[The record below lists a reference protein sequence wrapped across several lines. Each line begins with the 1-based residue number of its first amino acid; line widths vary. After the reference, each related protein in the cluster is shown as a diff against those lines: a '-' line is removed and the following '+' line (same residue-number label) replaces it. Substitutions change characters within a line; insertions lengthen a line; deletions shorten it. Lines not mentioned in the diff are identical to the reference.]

1 MPNKIIGIIK
11 CKSIVIK
18 NVVWNFAGSMLSTV
32 ILQLCVYPFIAKQHS
47 EEDYGHII
55 FVMGIINI
63 IILTIGNAL
72 GDIRLTRD
80 TKYTDA
86 DADEM
91 GDFNVIITVGVALA
105 GIITVLIFGV
115 FGKVFNTTSLDV
127 LITLPIVSMLGTLC
141 SYLLSY
147 FRLRL
152 QFKEGV
158 IESLFLALGYII
170 GIVLSFLV
178 DVWTLPFLISYI
190 FANAYLIYKTGVFK
204 EGFKRTSLCRG
215 TVAEYSSLS
224 LSYLIKS
231 GMTYVDRFVITPL
244 LGAATLSVF
253 TVSSIFG
260 KSASIAIQPM
270 ANVALGYYAQKNF
283 KMTMKKY
290 WITNIVTILFGVLF
304 YGVSLLLSAPFIHIF
319 YPDYVDSAIRFIPIS
334 NISVILTAV
343 AAMVQP
349 AILKYCKMAWQLVI
363 QVVYGVIVVGLSCV
377 LIPYFNLLGFC
388 YALIV
393 ANVCK
398 LVIMLLVGD
407 YNIRKHLQTLREDL

>member
-1 MPNKIIGIIK
+1 MPNKLIGMIK
-11 CKSIVIK
+11 SRSKVIK
-18 NVVWNFAGSMLSTV
+18 NVVWNFAGSMLST
-32 ILQLCVYPFIAKQHS
+32 IMLQLCVYPLIAKQHS
-47 EEDYGHII
+47 EEDYGNII
-55 FVMGIINI
+55 FVMGIVNI

-80 TKYTDA
+80 SEYA
-86 DADEM
+86 DAGTM
-91 GDFNVIITVGVALA
+91 GDFNIIITIGVALS
-105 GIITVLIFGV
+105 GVITAFIFGV
-115 FGKVFNTTSLDV
+115 FGKAFNITSLAV

-158 IESLFLALGYII
+158 IESLFVSLGYVV
-170 GIVLSFLV
+170 GIALSFLTG
-178 DVWTLPFLISYI
+178 VWTVPFLVSYI
-190 FANAYLIYKTGVFK
+190 FADVYLIYKTGAFK
-204 EGFKRTSLCRG
+204 ESFKKTSICRG
-215 TVAEYSSLS
+215 TLAEYSSLS

-253 TVSSIFG
+253 TVSSTFG

-283 KMTMKKY
+283 KMTVKKY
-290 WITNIVTILFGVLF
+290 WVTNIVTLLFGVLF
-304 YGVSLLLSAPFIHIF
+304 YGVSLLLSAPFIYIF
-319 YPDYVDSAIRFIPIS
+319 YPDYVDSAIKFIPIS
-334 NISVILTAV
+334 NIAVILTAV
-343 AAMVQP
+343 TAMIQP
-349 AILKYCKMAWQLVI
+349 ALLKYCRMAWQLVI
-363 QVVYGVIVVGLSCV
+363 QITYGAIVIVLSLI
-377 LIPYFNLLGFC
+377 LIPYFDLIGFC
-388 YALIV
+388 YALIA

-407 YNIRKHLQTLREDL
+407 YNIRKHLQPSRKDL